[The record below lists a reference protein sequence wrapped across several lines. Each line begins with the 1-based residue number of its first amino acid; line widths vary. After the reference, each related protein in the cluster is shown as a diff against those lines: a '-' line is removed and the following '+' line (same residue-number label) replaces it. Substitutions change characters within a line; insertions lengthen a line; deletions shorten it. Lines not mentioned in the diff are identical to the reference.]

1 MAFAAAYVLGQL
13 IDGGRNEL
21 GIPDPYK
28 SYKVNSV
35 TTACPEE
42 LVVLMYR
49 GLEKYIKQ
57 GQIYI
62 KERNY
67 EKTNEVL
74 LKAQGI
80 VCELMSSLDM
90 EVEMSGQ
97 LYALY
102 DFLLNC
108 LIEGNIKKDS
118 SVLQHA
124 LGIVSGLREAWESAL
139 ISVRQ
144 IKYGK

>member
-1 MAFAAAYVLGQL
+1 M
-13 IDGGRNEL
+13 
-21 GIPDPYK
+21 GIK
-28 SYKVNSV
+28 SRIKAIRENSV
-35 TTACPEE
+35 TTACPGTGGAD
-42 LVVLMYR
+42 VQ
-49 GLEKYIKQ
+49 GIGSIHKQ

-62 KERNY
+62 EERNF

-74 LKAQGI
+74 LKAQDI
-80 VCELMSSLDM
+80 VCELMFSLDM
-90 EVEMSGQ
+90 DVEMSGQ

>member
-1 MAFAAAYVLGQL
+1 M
-13 IDGGRNEL
+13 IDGGRNKL
-21 GIPDPYK
+21 GIANPYK
-28 SYKVNSV
+28 SYKENSV

-62 KERNY
+62 KEGNF

-74 LKAQGI
+74 LKAQDI
-80 VCELMSSLDM
+80 VCELMFSLDM
-90 EVEMSGQ
+90 DVEMSGQ

-108 LIEGNIKKDS
+108 LIEGNIKKEIS
-118 SVLQHA
+118 ILQQA
-124 LGIVSGLREAWESAL
+124 LGIVSGLREAWEDAL

>member
-1 MAFAAAYVLGQL
+1 M
-13 IDGGRNEL
+13 IDGGRNKL
-21 GIPDPYK
+21 GIANPYK
-28 SYKVNSV
+28 SYKENSV

-57 GQIYI
+57 GQLYI
-62 KERNY
+62 EAGNS

-80 VCELMSSLDM
+80 VSELMCSLDM

-118 SVLQHA
+118 SVLQPA
-124 LGIVSGLREAWESAL
+124 LGIVSELREAWESAL

>member
-1 MAFAAAYVLGQL
+1 M
-13 IDGGRNEL
+13 
-21 GIPDPYK
+21 GIPNAYK
-28 SYKVNSV
+28 SYKENSV

-62 KERNY
+62 KEGNF

-74 LKAQGI
+74 LKAQDI

-90 EVEMSGQ
+90 EVEISGQ

-108 LIEGNIKKDS
+108 LIEGNIRKES
-118 SVLQHA
+118 SILQQA
-124 LGIVSGLREAWESAL
+124 LGIVSGLREAWEDAL

>member
-1 MAFAAAYVLGQL
+1 M
-13 IDGGRNEL
+13 
-21 GIPDPYK
+21 GIANPYK

-57 GQIYI
+57 GQLYI
-62 KERNY
+62 EERNF

-80 VCELMSSLDM
+80 VSELMCSLDM

>member
-1 MAFAAAYVLGQL
+1 M
-13 IDGGRNEL
+13 IDGGRNKL
-21 GIPDPYK
+21 GIPNPYK
-28 SYKVNSV
+28 SYKENSV

-57 GQIYI
+57 GQINI
-62 KERNY
+62 KEGNY
-67 EKTNEVL
+67 EKTNEIL
-74 LKAQGI
+74 LKAQDI
-80 VCELMSSLDM
+80 VSELMFSLDM
-90 EVEMSGQ
+90 EIEMSGQ

-102 DFLLNC
+102 DFLLNR
-108 LIEGNIKKDS
+108 LIEGNIKKDTS
-118 SVLQHA
+118 ILQEV
-124 LGIVSGLREAWESAL
+124 LGIVSGLREAWEGAL

>member
-1 MAFAAAYVLGQL
+1 M

-28 SYKVNSV
+28 SYKENSV

-62 KERNY
+62 KEGNY

-74 LKAQGI
+74 LKAQDI
-80 VCELMSSLDM
+80 VRELMFSLDM
-90 EVEMSGQ
+90 EIEMSGQ

-108 LIEGNIKKDS
+108 LVEGNIKKEGS
-118 SVLQHA
+118 ILQEA
-124 LGIVSGLREAWESAL
+124 LSIVSGLREAWEGAL

>member
-1 MAFAAAYVLGQL
+1 
-13 IDGGRNEL
+13 
-21 GIPDPYK
+21 
-28 SYKVNSV
+28 
-35 TTACPEE
+35 
-42 LVVLMYR
+42 MYR

-62 KERNY
+62 KEGNF

-74 LKAQGI
+74 LKAQDI

-90 EVEMSGQ
+90 EVEISGQ

-108 LIEGNIKKDS
+108 LIEGNIRKES
-118 SVLQHA
+118 SILQQA
-124 LGIVSGLREAWESAL
+124 LGIVSGLREAWEDAL

>member
-1 MAFAAAYVLGQL
+1 L
-13 IDGGRNEL
+13 IDGRRNKL
-21 GIPDPYK
+21 GIPNAYK
-28 SYKVNSV
+28 SYKENSV

-62 KERNY
+62 KEGNF

-74 LKAQGI
+74 LKAQDI

-90 EVEMSGQ
+90 EVEISGQ

-108 LIEGNIKKDS
+108 LIEGNIRKES
-118 SVLQHA
+118 SILQQA
-124 LGIVSGLREAWESAL
+124 LGIVSGLREAWEDAL

>member
-1 MAFAAAYVLGQL
+1 
-13 IDGGRNEL
+13 L
-21 GIPDPYK
+21 GIPNAYK
-28 SYKVNSV
+28 SYKENSV

-62 KERNY
+62 KEGNF

-74 LKAQGI
+74 LKAQDI

-90 EVEMSGQ
+90 EVEISGQ

-108 LIEGNIKKDS
+108 LIEGNIRKES
-118 SVLQHA
+118 SILQQA
-124 LGIVSGLREAWESAL
+124 LGIVSGLREAWEDAL

>member
-1 MAFAAAYVLGQL
+1 M
-13 IDGGRNEL
+13 
-21 GIPDPYK
+21 
-28 SYKVNSV
+28 
-35 TTACPEE
+35 TTACPEDWCAE
-42 LVVLMYR
+42 YR
-49 GLEKYIKQ
+49 IGKGISNRGNYYIRK
-57 GQIYI
+57 GIS
-62 KERNY
+62 RNPQ
-67 EKTNEVL
+67 VL
-74 LKAQGI
+74 LKAQDI
-80 VCELMSSLDM
+80 VSELICSLDM

-124 LGIVSGLREAWESAL
+124 LGIVCGLREAWESAL

>member
-1 MAFAAAYVLGQL
+1 L
-13 IDGGRNEL
+13 IDGRRSKL
-21 GIPDPYK
+21 GIPNAYK
-28 SYKVNSV
+28 SYKENSV

-62 KERNY
+62 KEGNF

-74 LKAQGI
+74 LKAQ
-80 VCELMSSLDM
+80 DM
-90 EVEMSGQ
+90 EVEISGQ

-108 LIEGNIKKDS
+108 LIEGNIRKES
-118 SVLQHA
+118 SILQQA
-124 LGIVSGLREAWESAL
+124 LGIVSGLREAWEDAL

>member
-1 MAFAAAYVLGQL
+1 M
-13 IDGGRNEL
+13 
-21 GIPDPYK
+21 GIPNAYK
-28 SYKVNSV
+28 SYKENSV

-62 KERNY
+62 KEGNF

-74 LKAQGI
+74 LKAQDI
-80 VCELMSSLDM
+80 VCELMFSLDM
-90 EVEMSGQ
+90 DVEMSGP

-108 LIEGNIKKDS
+108 LIEGNIKKEIS
-118 SVLQHA
+118 ILQQA
-124 LGIVSGLREAWESAL
+124 LGIVSGLREAWEDAL

>member
-1 MAFAAAYVLGQL
+1 L
-13 IDGGRNEL
+13 IDGRRSKL
-21 GIPDPYK
+21 GIPNAYK
-28 SYKVNSV
+28 SYKENSV

-62 KERNY
+62 KEGNF

-74 LKAQGI
+74 LKAQDI

-90 EVEMSGQ
+90 EVEISGQ

-108 LIEGNIKKDS
+108 LIEGNIRKES
-118 SVLQHA
+118 SILQQA
-124 LGIVSGLREAWESAL
+124 LGIVSGLREAWEDAL